1 MIRIESIDLAG
12 TLLAALLTIMVL
24 SYLIG
29 DNPLYRIASHIFIG
43 VAAGYA
49 GAAAWHYVLQ
59 PDLLQP
65 LFAVI
70 DGRVG
75 LAGIDWIIQLILALI
90 PLVLSFLLL
99 LKGSPT
105 YGRLGTI
112 PLAIM
117 TGVGAAV
124 VIGGSLTGTLLSQV
138 GASFVNL
145 NPAHV
150 NPVTGEQGFERLLNV
165 IIVIVGTISTLIYF
179 QFSIRKQNAITG
191 ERTKIIQVISKVGS
205 GFIAITFG
213 VIYAGVL
220 LASIVVLAERIR
232 FLVDVVFQFVFT
244 S

>member
-1 MIRIESIDLAG
+1 MHIGSIDLAG
-12 TLLAALLTIMVL
+12 TLLAALFTVMIL

-49 GAAAWHYVLQ
+49 GAAAWHYVLK

-70 DGRVG
+70 DGRIGLVG
-75 LAGIDWIIQLILALI
+75 VEWIIQLFLALI
-90 PLVLSFLLL
+90 PLIMTFLLL
-99 LKGSPT
+99 LKGSPV
-105 YGRLGTI
+105 YGRMGTI
-112 PLAIM
+112 PLALM

-124 VIGGSLTGTLLSQV
+124 VIGGALTGTLLSQIS
-138 GASFVNL
+138 ASFINL
-145 NPAHV
+145 NPAYID
-150 NPVTGEQGFERLLNV
+150 PVTGEQGFERLMNV
-165 IIVIVGTISTLIYF
+165 GILIAGTISTLVYF
-179 QFSIRKQNAITG
+179 QFSIRKQDAVTG
-191 ERTKIIQVISKVGS
+191 ERTKIFHVISQVGS

-232 FLVDVVFQFVFT
+232 FLVDVVFQFIFT